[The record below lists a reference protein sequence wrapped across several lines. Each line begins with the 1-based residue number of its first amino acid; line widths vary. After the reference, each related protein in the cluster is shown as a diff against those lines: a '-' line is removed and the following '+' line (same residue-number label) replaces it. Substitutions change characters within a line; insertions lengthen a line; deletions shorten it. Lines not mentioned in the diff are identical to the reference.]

1 MVGGGSPNAL
11 PPFSYDT
18 TVDNREP
25 RITCSFWYHYRLVS
39 CNYERI
45 GCPWW
50 GPFHELQGHTTDCAH
65 PKRTGDEIM
74 ESLQVIDKKRDAE
87 IMLYQSI
94 FNLLSF
100 EKIAFSGMYLKHL
113 GARFGFFG
121 ENFGLNLLACGPV
134 FCFIS
139 HLILIIYFHVKSFS
153 LIIFF
158 HTKIHFIWKE
168 QSFDSFWHAVNRK
181 LF

>member
-18 TVDNREP
+18 TVDNREL

-45 GCPWW
+45 GCPWR

-113 GARFGFFG
+113 GARFGFWRKLRSESPGLRTHFLFYFTS
-121 ENFGLNLLACGPV
+121 NFDYL
-134 FCFIS
+134 
-139 HLILIIYFHVKSFS
+139 FS
-153 LIIFF
+153 CEIFF
-158 HTKIHFIWKE
+158 FNNFLSYENSFHLKRTVIW
-168 QSFDSFWHAVNRK
+168 
-181 LF
+181 